1 MGIYCLLMK
10 APRTLSALIAIS
22 ALLLLSC
29 TPAKAVPS
37 SYSSTCLERI
47 PLYLVRHGESED
59 NLNNIATGWS
69 ATPLTDKGRAQ
80 ARRTGRYLSAVDFSK
95 FYSSDLTRAIQT
107 GNIIN
112 DRLLN
117 PLEIVQS
124 ENFRE
129 WNLGKF
135 TGLQNT
141 VAQKAMMRQLG
152 YNMKFTTTSW
162 NKFVWQ
168 TSQKE
173 RMNALAAA
181 DETGET
187 ETYRELR
194 LRLLAGVD
202 SVVSNCSAGRVII
215 TMHGTAMMVLLK
227 ALSKETYY
235 SAGIGNASIS
245 VVVLNQGKFVIKKI
259 GVYEPHIW

>member
-1 MGIYCLLMK
+1 MK
-10 APRTLSALIAIS
+10 TSRIITAFLAVSALMLSTFTS
-22 ALLLLSC
+22 ANAL
-29 TPAKAVPS
+29 PN
-37 SYSSTCLERI
+37 SYSSSCLERVAF
-47 PLYLVRHGESED
+47 YLVRHGESED
-59 NLNNIATGWS
+59 NVNNIATGWS
-69 ATPLTDKGRAQ
+69 TTPLTDRGRAQ
-80 ARRTGRYLSAVDFSK
+80 ARRTGRYLSTVDFAG

-112 DRLLN
+112 DRLVN
-117 PLEIVQS
+117 PLEILQS

-135 TGLQNT
+135 TGLKNT
-141 VAQKAMMRQLG
+141 IAQKAMMRQLG

-162 NKFVWQ
+162 NKFVSQ

-173 RMNALAAA
+173 RMNALAMA
-181 DETGET
+181 DEAGET

-202 SVVSNCSAGRVII
+202 SVVSDCSAGRVII

-245 VVVLNQGKFVIKKI
+245 VVVLKQGIFVIKKI

>member
-1 MGIYCLLMK
+1 MKHLRYLLVALACFSFLATSIELAYAK
-10 APRTLSALIAIS
+10 PDSA
-22 ALLLLSC
+22 
-29 TPAKAVPS
+29 T
-37 SYSSTCLERI
+37 STCQEKVPFYI
-47 PLYLVRHGESED
+47 VRHGESED
-59 NLNNIATGWS
+59 NVNNIATGWS
-69 ATPLTDKGRAQ
+69 RTPLTETGRAQ
-80 ARRTGRYLSAVDFSK
+80 ARRTGRYLKTVEFRD

-107 GNIIN
+107 ANIIN
-112 DRLLN
+112 ARLETSH
-117 PLEIVQS
+117 EIIQS
-124 ENFRE
+124 PNFRE

-135 TGLQNT
+135 TGRSNT

-162 NKFVWQ
+162 NNFVSK
-168 TSQKE
+168 TSQVQ

-194 LRLLAGVD
+194 TRLLLGIDQVLTQC
-202 SVVSNCSAGRVII
+202 VPGRVLI

-245 VVVLNQGKFVIKKI
+245 VVVLKKGSYEIKTI
-259 GVYEPHIW
+259 GAYHPHIW

>member
-1 MGIYCLLMK
+1 
-10 APRTLSALIAIS
+10 
-22 ALLLLSC
+22 
-29 TPAKAVPS
+29 
-37 SYSSTCLERI
+37 
-47 PLYLVRHGESED
+47 
-59 NLNNIATGWS
+59 
-69 ATPLTDKGRAQ
+69 
-80 ARRTGRYLSAVDFSK
+80 
-95 FYSSDLTRAIQT
+95 
-107 GNIIN
+107 
-112 DRLLN
+112 
-117 PLEIVQS
+117 
-124 ENFRE
+124 
-129 WNLGKF
+129 
-135 TGLQNT
+135 
-141 VAQKAMMRQLG
+141 
-152 YNMKFTTTSW
+152 MKFTTTSW

-194 LRLLAGVD
+194 LRLLAGID
-202 SVVSNCSAGRVII
+202 SIVSDCSAGRVII

-245 VVVLNQGKFVIKKI
+245 VVVLKQGIFVIKKI